1 MKKLLLKFFALTFFF
16 LLSIGSNAQ
25 TSVSHELGGFFGISS
40 FQTDFGLSKEFA
52 AANQASMTF
61 GVSYYLKFFGSQ
73 YNWRSGTSYFSEHFK
88 LKTEFSYIN
97 NTNIQ
102 HEGLESVG
110 DKTREKMEPMKGQI
124 KMYNLGTNLEYYFLE
139 LEDYS
144 SFYRSSGTINPFISL
159 GVHYSYSQPDILYND
174 VSLKGQEEPYTQLI
188 DKWQEDAIFLDED
201 HIFSAS
207 AGAGVRFG
215 LDMVDFVVEGRYQY
229 YFSDRIDGLDAPD
242 DPWNKNND
250 TMVFVN
256 VGVIYVF
263 GKY

>member
-1 MKKLLLKFFALTFFF
+1 MKKLLLKLFVIMFFF
-16 LLSIGSNAQ
+16 LLAGRTSGQ

-40 FQTDFGLSKEFA
+40 FQTDYGIRGEFA

-61 GVSYYLKFFGSQ
+61 GISYYLKFFGSQ

-88 LKTEFSYIN
+88 IKSEFSYIN
-97 NTNIQ
+97 NTKIQ
-102 HEGLESVG
+102 HEGIESVG
-110 DKTREKMEPMKGQI
+110 PVFREKMERMTGSI
-124 KMYNLGTNLEYYFLE
+124 KMYNLGTNLEFYFFE

-144 SFYRSSGTINPFISL
+144 SFYRSSGQINPFINVGL
-159 GVHYSYSQPDILYND
+159 HYSYSQPDMFVD
-174 VSLKGQEEPYTQLI
+174 GVSLKGQEEPYTELI
-188 DKWQEDAIFLDED
+188 DKWQEDAVYLEED

-215 LDMVDFVVEGRYQY
+215 LEMVDFVLEGRYQY
-229 YFSDRIDGLDAPD
+229 YFSDRIEGLDAPV
-242 DPWNKNND
+242 DPGNKKND

-256 VGVIYVF
+256 VGIVYVF